1 MAGQHVR
8 PVGDWM
14 DASPATKPDAPG
26 AIMTIAEVAAYLRL
40 SEATIYKLAQGRRIP
55 ATKIGR
61 AWRFPKQLIDEWVRQ
76 RASL

>member
-1 MAGQHVR
+1 
-8 PVGDWM
+8 
-14 DASPATKPDAPG
+14 
-26 AIMTIAEVAAYLRL
+26 MTIAEVAAYLRL

>member
-1 MAGQHVR
+1 MDTSSPTNQDAAGI
-8 PVGDWM
+8 
-14 DASPATKPDAPG
+14 
-26 AIMTIAEVAAYLRL
+26 IMTIAEVAAYLRL

-61 AWRFPKQLIDEWVRQ
+61 AWRFPKQLVDEWVRQ